1 MEKLKFC
8 FLATMKMEDDLF
20 ETKGRVI
27 VDEGG
32 PTKYG
37 VSLRGCRDIIPDKD
51 GDGDIDA
58 DDVKLLTLEDA
69 LKIFRQRY
77 WKAVNGDLLPAP
89 IALLAADW
97 AYNGGPA
104 VRKLQELLGVEA
116 DGKVGPKTVAA
127 ANDHFTFGLRLTFID
142 IYAGARLAWMKTLPN
157 WPKNAEGWTN
167 RVKKAKA
174 WALRA
179 MDEVS

>member
-104 VRKLQELLGVEA
+104 VRKLQELLGVAA
-116 DGKVGPKTVAA
+116 DGKVGPKTAA
-127 ANDHFTFGLRLTFID
+127 EAARCMIPGPEIFID
-142 IYAGARLAWMKTLPN
+142 RYAGARLAWMKTLPN

-179 MDEVS
+179 VDEVS